1 VAVAGPE
8 PSLLVTGL
16 LSDLPLDLMLSPWTL
31 ALLGLVVG
39 SFLNVVVYRLPL
51 MLERQWWGDVAAQL
65 GDGDSFK
72 RVFASAAPASLAQTG
87 GTLEAS
93 LAALGS
99 LNLARPASRC
109 PSCGHRIRWF
119 ENLPVLSWLALKGR
133 CSACGTRIAMRYPLV
148 EAATA
153 LLFAIVAWRMGPQ
166 PQVLLWCGVVAALL
180 ALALIDWDTTV
191 LPDALTLPLLW
202 AGLVAAALGW
212 LPGLTLAQALG
223 GVAAG
228 YLSLWSVYWLFK
240 LVTGKEGMGYGDF
253 KLLGALGAW
262 LGWQAILPIVLMASV
277 LGAAI
282 GLVMKAGGSLREG
295 RFVPFGPFLAGGGLV
310 VMLAGLPTVLG
321 WMGW

>member
-1 VAVAGPE
+1 MADVTDMTE
-8 PSLLVTGL
+8 PDPIDAIVDAPFDSALEERYLVYALSTITARSLPDLRDGL
-16 LSDLPLDLMLSPWTL
+16 KPVHRRLLWAMRQLKLDPNS
-31 ALLGLVVG
+31 AFKKSARVVG
-39 SFLNVVVYRLPL
+39 DVIGKYHPHGDASVYDAMVR
-51 MLERQWWGDVAAQL
+51 
-65 GDGDSFK
+65 
-72 RVFASAAPASLAQTG
+72 LAQDF
-87 GTLEAS
+87 
-93 LAALGS
+93 AL
-99 LNLARPASRC
+99 
-109 PSCGHRIRWF
+109 
-119 ENLPVLSWLALKGR
+119 
-133 CSACGTRIAMRYPLV
+133 RYPLV

-153 LLFAIVAWRMGPQ
+153 LLFAAIAWRIGPQ
-166 PQVLLWCGVVAALL
+166 PQALLWCAVVATLL

-191 LPDALTLPLLW
+191 LPDVLTLPLLW
-202 AGLVAAALGW
+202 AGLLAAALGW
-212 LPGLTLAQALG
+212 LPGLTLTQSLG

-277 LGAAI
+277 IGAVI
-282 GLVMKAGGSLREG
+282 GLAMKAGGSLREG